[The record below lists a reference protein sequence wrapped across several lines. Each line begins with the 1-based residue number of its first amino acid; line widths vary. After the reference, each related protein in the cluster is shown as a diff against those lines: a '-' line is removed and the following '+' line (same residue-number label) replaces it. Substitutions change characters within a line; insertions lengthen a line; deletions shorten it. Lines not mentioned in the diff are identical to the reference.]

1 MPRNSPTISMVRT
14 SASESFGAGPRW
26 RMRRPLSR
34 WSIRQKT
41 ATMKVLRSIRR
52 RPPLCVRCYWANTER
67 KEVFSLAQLFTRNL
81 HMGLANSW
89 ETSRRAIRPC
99 TASSVLCGLAVSIS
113 RALCS
118 AIRWFLSM
126 MPLVPNFLALL
137 VLPSLKSTRDTLR
150 GVLTTLCLKPQVI
163 AMRQLHSYIPSPAD
177 DAPSSRPRYALRRAY
192 RGHANFGEAA
202 TPNPGALIG
211 LSLPRCLPLSLQGR
225 VLDDLL
231 CRKLRN
237 GLWLG
242 FLLLSSHSCS
252 LLAYHLRSHP
262 ELLGTC
268 RGY

>member
-118 AIRWFLSM
+118 AAIRWLSSMRPPCVQFLDAFRLTLPKIHKQHTAGEGM
-126 MPLVPNFLALL
+126 MKSRGPRGRNPATTCFANVSVLAILLDPVALIVLL
-137 VLPSLKSTRDTLR
+137 VFVLHGAPGYAMGAILLSVLILCRVEGLLVDLLGSL
-150 GVLTTLCLKPQVI
+150 GQV
-163 AMRQLHSYIPSPAD
+163 
-177 DAPSSRPRYALRRAY
+177 
-192 RGHANFGEAA
+192 
-202 TPNPGALIG
+202 
-211 LSLPRCLPLSLQGR
+211 
-225 VLDDLL
+225 VLDII
-231 CRKLRN
+231 R
-237 GLWLG
+237 
-242 FLLLSSHSCS
+242 
-252 LLAYHLRSHP
+252 
-262 ELLGTC
+262 
-268 RGY
+268 